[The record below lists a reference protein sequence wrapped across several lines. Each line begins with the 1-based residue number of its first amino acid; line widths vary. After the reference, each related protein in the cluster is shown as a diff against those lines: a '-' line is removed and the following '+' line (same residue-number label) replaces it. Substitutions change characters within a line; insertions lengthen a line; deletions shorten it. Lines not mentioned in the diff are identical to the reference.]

1 MTSEKDVK
9 LVLSVAVVLFIVGV
23 LCYAA
28 FPIKSPEI
36 PNRIQYRSATGHALF
51 QHIEHNTGYDV
62 ECLECHHHHAEDME
76 ENELLACGA
85 CHPQEPGKATDP
97 EVCNECHDE
106 EYYEDTEMLGRM
118 DATHDQCKT
127 CHAGIGAGPIEC
139 AECHLL

>member
-1 MTSEKDVK
+1 MTSEKDLK
-9 LVLSVAVVLFIVGV
+9 LILSVAVILFIVGV
-23 LCYAA
+23 LCFAA
-28 FPIKSPEI
+28 FPIKSPTI

-51 QHIEHNTGYDV
+51 QHIEHNKGYDI
-62 ECLECHHHHAEDME
+62 ECLECHHHYAEDRE
-76 ENELLACGA
+76 PEELLACGA

-106 EYYEDTEMLGRM
+106 EYSEDTEMVGRT
-118 DATHDQCKT
+118 DATHDQCKK

>member
-9 LVLSVAVVLFIVGV
+9 PVLCVAAVLFIVGV

-28 FPIKSPEI
+28 FPIKSPQI

-51 QHIEHNTGYDV
+51 EHKEHFADYGV
-62 ECLECHHHHAEDME
+62 ECLECHHHYAEDLADE
-76 ENELLACGA
+76 ELLACGA
-85 CHPQEPGKATDP
+85 CHPQEPGKASDP

-106 EYYEDTEMLGRM
+106 EYYEDTEMVGRM

-127 CHAGIGAGPIEC
+127 CHAGIGAGPLEC
-139 AECHLL
+139 AECHLM